1 MAPPHSPPLPSRG
14 PKEFPRTAAGA
25 ATGVVPRPAASE
37 NRWCIF
43 GLAVSTSARSE
54 SLPNRREILAGIT
67 GTICAA
73 AAPRVVSAAT
83 LGAIAVS
90 ELAPSLVAVAGAG
103 ANVVAL
109 FGSTG
114 TLLVDGGSADRS
126 KDLLSLVAE
135 RGNGKPVEMLVN
147 TSWRDAHTGSNEALG
162 TAGAQ
167 ILAHENTKLWL
178 GADFFVDWEDR
189 HYSPQPAVALPN
201 KTFYVSGS
209 VDFGGRKIEYLHLP
223 RAHTDGDVAV
233 FFREANVIAA
243 GGLLAVDAYP
253 VVDYVTGG
261 WIGGLEAATRA
272 LLDATDKS
280 TRIVPAFGPV
290 CGRAELEAQ
299 LALCTAVR
307 ERVADAF
314 RKGLS
319 FDEFVAT
326 KPTKEFDSQRG
337 DPARFLMLVHKGAWA
352 HIRELGGVI

>member
-1 MAPPHSPPLPSRG
+1 LFVVRRPGKIAGIFKLGLFRRRG
-14 PKEFPRTAAGA
+14 ERK
-25 ATGVVPRPAASE
+25 
-37 NRWCIF
+37 
-43 GLAVSTSARSE
+43 
-54 SLPNRREILAGIT
+54 SLPNRRDILTSIT
-67 GTICAA
+67 GAVWAA
-73 AAPRVVSAAT
+73 AAARLVLAAR
-83 LGAIAVS
+83 LPEIAAS
-90 ELAPSLVAVAGAG
+90 DLADGLVAFAGAG

-126 KDLLSLVAE
+126 KDLLALVAE
-135 RGNGKPVEMLVN
+135 RGGGKPVETLFN
-147 TSWRDAHTGSNEALG
+147 TSWRDEHTGSNEALG
-162 TAGAQ
+162 TAGAR

-189 HYSPQPAVALPN
+189 HYGPHPAAALPN
-201 KTFYVSGS
+201 KTFYTSGS
-209 VDFGGRKIEYLHLP
+209 IDFGGRKIEYLHLP

-233 FFREANVIAA
+233 LFRDQNVVAA
-243 GGLLAVDAYP
+243 GGLVAVGAYP
-253 VVDYVTGG
+253 IVDYATGG

-290 CGRAELEAQ
+290 CGRPELEAQ
-299 LALCTAVR
+299 LALATAVR
-307 ERVADAF
+307 ERVADAY

-326 KPTKEFDSQRG
+326 KPTKEFDAQRG